1 MARRLEED
9 KFTFSS
15 NAHAVA
21 EMEGEETPVGLPRG
35 AAACLAAGSTL
46 PNSLMCVSACPLY
59 VSVTCEC
66 LVLMGPDPL

>member
-9 KFTFSS
+9 TLTFSS
-15 NAHAVA
+15 NVHTVA
-21 EMEGEETPVGLPRG
+21 EMEGEETPAGLPRG

-46 PNSLMCVSACPLY
+46 PNSPMCVSACLLY

-66 LVLMGPDPL
+66 LVLMDPDPQ